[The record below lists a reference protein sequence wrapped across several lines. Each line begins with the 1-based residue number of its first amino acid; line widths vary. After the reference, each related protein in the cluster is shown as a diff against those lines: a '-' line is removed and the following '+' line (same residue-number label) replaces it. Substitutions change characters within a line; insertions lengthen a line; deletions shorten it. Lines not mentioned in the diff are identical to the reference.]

1 MFEEYIEKSKNE
13 IIKETCNLINI
24 PSISE
29 ETNNPDMPFGK
40 YAKEALEYTLNLGK
54 KLGFRTKNLDGYCG
68 YIEFGEGEKLI
79 GIIGHLD
86 VVPNGDGW
94 DTPPFEA
101 TIKNNKIFGR
111 GAIDDKGPVVASLYA
126 MKAIKDTQKLNCRV
140 RLILG
145 INEEKAWKCIKH
157 YKKVEEL
164 PTISFSPDADFPC
177 IYAEKGISTIYIKD
191 NYNKYLN
198 LPIKISNINCN
209 NNAINVVPKK
219 CDITLDVD
227 NSQINISDVIDFIEE
242 KVKEL
247 KFDINYSITNNSI
260 TLHSTGIQAH
270 SAHPELGKNAI
281 SPALILLNKIFTHF
295 GYNIKL
301 FEFFE
306 KCIGTEFNGKSLGIN
321 FEDESGK
328 LTLNVGNFK
337 FYENHLQIGIN
348 LRIPINTTID
358 IVANLLDVEC
368 KKYSLDTYVAGKQN
382 PLYVP
387 KDDHLVKTLCDIFNK
402 MTGSN
407 AEPIAIGGGTYARAF
422 ENCVS
427 FGANFPGDTDMCH
440 QANEFIDIDK
450 LILSC
455 KIYAKAIY
463 ELSK

>member
-1 MFEEYIEKSKNE
+1 M
-13 IIKETCNLINI
+13 
-24 PSISE
+24 
-29 ETNNPDMPFGK
+29 
-40 YAKEALEYTLNLGK
+40 
-54 KLGFRTKNLDGYCG
+54 
-68 YIEFGEGEKLI
+68 
-79 GIIGHLD
+79 
-86 VVPNGDGW
+86 
-94 DTPPFEA
+94 
-101 TIKNNKIFGR
+101 
-111 GAIDDKGPVVASLYA
+111 
-126 MKAIKDTQKLNCRV
+126 
-140 RLILG
+140 
-145 INEEKAWKCIKH
+145 
-157 YKKVEEL
+157 
-164 PTISFSPDADFPC
+164 
-177 IYAEKGISTIYIKD
+177 
-191 NYNKYLN
+191 
-198 LPIKISNINCN
+198 
-209 NNAINVVPKK
+209 
-219 CDITLDVD
+219 
-227 NSQINISDVIDFIEE
+227 
-242 KVKEL
+242 
-247 KFDINYSITNNSI
+247 
-260 TLHSTGIQAH
+260 
-270 SAHPELGKNAI
+270 
-281 SPALILLNKIFTHF
+281 LNKIFTHF

-387 KDDHLVKTLCDIFNK
+387 KDNHLVKTLCDIFNK

-455 KIYAKAIY
+455 KIYAEAIY
-463 ELSK
+463 ELSKL